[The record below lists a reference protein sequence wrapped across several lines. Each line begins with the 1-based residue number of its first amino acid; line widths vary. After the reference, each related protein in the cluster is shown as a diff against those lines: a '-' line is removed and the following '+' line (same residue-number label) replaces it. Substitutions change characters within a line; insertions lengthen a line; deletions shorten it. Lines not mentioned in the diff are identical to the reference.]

1 MRFLPL
7 LAVLGITLRNVEV
20 RSEQAD
26 VQVKF
31 AMDESGMRGT
41 MGALAGM
48 LPPPPAARPQPQPQG
63 PGPNGGTPA
72 PGINKK

>member
-1 MRFLPL
+1 
-7 LAVLGITLRNVEV
+7 
-20 RSEQAD
+20 